1 MKRKYRIIAWVFGIL
16 GLFIVALVVFVATFD
31 WNRAKPFID
40 AKVSA
45 ALGRAFAIDGDLSVH
60 WSRDRERGDWLP
72 GPVFTA
78 QELRIDNP
86 EWAYEKQFAHLEH
99 VEFRLSLLALLVHR
113 IAIPHVQLGLPTIHL
128 EKQGDKRN
136 NWTFTSVQGGG
147 TPSAWTLDLGDIG
160 FDTGKITLRD
170 PADHIDV
177 AVDVDPLG
185 KSIAF
190 ADVMG
195 KAATSSAD
203 KSTARKQTQD
213 FVFGFKTSG
222 SYNGAR
228 VSGSGKTG
236 GLLAL
241 RSAGSA
247 FPMQADVHIGDV
259 HIALKGSVTDPSSP
273 DAVDLHL
280 RLAADSMAHLYP
292 VIGVT
297 LPDTPPFETD
307 GHVTGKLQAGANTFT
322 YDGFNGRVGG
332 SDLHGTLTYAQH
344 SSRPKLSG
352 KLWSEQL
359 QFADLGPLIG
369 LNTGDKS
376 KASSATPP
384 GGKDVPERPVDGKVL
399 PNDPFRTDR
408 WRVMDADI
416 AFNGKR
422 IVRDADLPISDLQAH
437 VVLDDGAMA
446 LTPLDFG
453 LAGGEA
459 HSTVHLDG
467 RSATMKGDMKL
478 EARHLELRQLFP
490 KMKTMQDALGELNAD
505 AALSATGNSV
515 AALLGSSNGE
525 LKLVMNNGV
534 VSRELM
540 ELAGL
545 NVGNYVM
552 VKLFGDQPVK
562 INCAATDFAAT
573 NGLLESRLAVFD
585 TENAMINIDGS
596 VNFATEAIDLDITPH
611 TKGLRIFS
619 LRSPLYVKGNL
630 GKPDVGVHTGK
641 LLLRGGGAV
650 ALGVVASPVAALLP
664 LIAPSKDKDENPCAA
679 LFEQMRGAPKAPP
692 AGKTNAEAAK
702 APR

>member
-1 MKRKYRIIAWVFGIL
+1 MKRKSRTISWICGIACALIA
-16 GLFIVALVVFVATFD
+16 ALVVFVATFD
-31 WNRAKPFID
+31 WNRAKPSIN
-40 AKVSA
+40 AKVSEV
-45 ALGRAFAIDGDLSVH
+45 LGRAFAIDGDLSVH
-60 WSRDRERGDWLP
+60 WRRDQDRGDWLP

-78 QELRIDNP
+78 RDLRIDNP
-86 EWAYEKQFAHLEH
+86 EWAREKRFAHLHE
-99 VEFRLSLLALLVHR
+99 VEFRLSLLSLLAHR
-113 IAIPHVQLGLPTIHL
+113 IAIAHVQLGRPTIHL

-136 NWTFTSVQGGG
+136 NWTFALAQGKGA
-147 TPSAWTLDLGDIG
+147 PSSWALDIGDIA
-160 FDTGKITLRD
+160 FDAGKITLRD
-170 PADHIDV
+170 PVDHIDV
-177 AVDVDPLG
+177 AIDVDPLG

-195 KAATSSAD
+195 KVASSTAD
-203 KSTARKQTQD
+203 KSTVRTHTQD
-213 FVFGFKTSG
+213 FAFGFKANG
-222 SYNGAR
+222 SYNGAH
-228 VSGSGKTG
+228 VSGNGKTG
-236 GLLAL
+236 GVLAL
-241 RSAGSA
+241 RRADSA
-247 FPMQADVHIGDV
+247 FPLQADVHVGDV
-259 HIALKGSVTDPSSP
+259 HIAVNGSVTDPSSP
-273 DAVDLHL
+273 DAVELHL

-307 GHVTGKLQAGANTFT
+307 GHLTGKLNAGANAFT

-344 SSRPKLSG
+344 SPRPKLSG

-359 QFADLGPLIG
+359 QLADLGPLIG
-369 LNTGDKS
+369 LDTGDKS
-376 KASSATPP
+376 KASTATPP
-384 GGKDVPERPVDGKVL
+384 GGKDAPRRPANGKVL
-399 PNDPFRTDR
+399 PNDAFRTNR
-408 WRVMDADI
+408 WRGMDADI

-422 IVRDADLPISDLQAH
+422 IVRDADLPVSDLQAH
-437 VVLDDGAMA
+437 VIMDDGALA
-446 LTPLDFG
+446 LAPLDFG
-453 LAGGEA
+453 FAGGEA
-459 HSTVHLDG
+459 RSTIRLDG
-467 RSATMKGDMKL
+467 RGDPMKGDIKL

-490 KMKTMQDALGELNAD
+490 NMKTMQDALGELNVD

-525 LKLVMNNGV
+525 LKLVMSNGV

-619 LRSPLYVKGNL
+619 LRSPLYVKGTL
-630 GKPDVGVHTGK
+630 GTPDVGVHTGK

-650 ALGVVASPVAALLP
+650 ALGVVAAPIAALLP
-664 LIAPSKDKDENPCAA
+664 LIAPSKDKDENPCAE
-679 LFEQMRGAPKAPP
+679 LFEQMRGKPKATPP
-692 AGKTNAEAAK
+692 GRTNAEV
-702 APR
+702 RR